1 MGEKIRLY
9 MLRHGRQNSAL
20 CNVNVPLSEEGIR
33 QAELAGERLSKYGI
47 DAVYSSELIRAVETA
62 EIINRNIKTKKEH
75 ISYGDKKSNFIVKN
89 VIY

>member
-33 QAELAGERLSKYGI
+33 QAELAVLKRLTLGSLQVSRILLLGRDSGI
-47 DAVYSSELIRAVETA
+47 FLKKG
-62 EIINRNIKTKKEH
+62 RNILRIFHFPGEKMERQFLT
-75 ISYGDKKSNFIVKN
+75 G
-89 VIY
+89 